1 MQGWTGPTCDEDVDE
16 CAVSHDCSQRCIDNG
31 MGMGYSCACYQGY
44 QLQSDGTM
52 CQDID
57 ECVLVRDCSQECSN
71 TEGSYICSC
80 NDGYSLDIDMRTC
93 NEIDECLSNPCFN
106 GVCTDLLSSYSCT
119 CSPGWLGFQ
128 CNNDIDECSS
138 ADMNACSQ
146 NCTNTAGSY
155 DCSCTAGYDL
165 HHDGT
170 TCTDINECLF
180 TDDCTHICNNTIGA
194 YLCSCYPGYSLHVN
208 GFTCID
214 IDECAS
220 SPCYEDRTWTC
231 INLENAYD
239 CLCNSGWQGINCE
252 LDSDECQEGAPCNH
266 TCTNS
271 PGSFVC
277 SCNPGYYLDLDGVSC
292 RDVDECSSNQCLN
305 GAECNNLLN
314 AFSCDCPP
322 GWEGHTCETD
332 IDECYSG
339 PCLNEGTCIDHL
351 NSFTCNCT
359 EGWFGTYCQS
369 GYCALNPCLNGGTCI
384 PAEQQCAC
392 TSLYAGTTCNID
404 QTQDGV
410 STVTTHPRNKT
421 VRISEMV
428 VLNCEFQNVQHFD
441 WWRDGKKVPDTRDIS
456 NYVIDEMSPPDQ
468 AYYSCVGITENGP
481 RTESNQALL
490 RIRDMSIFHLK
501 FKLVENFTSI
511 YADQESSDYKSLVRA
526 IKEKFEA
533 VFEALETESDT
544 TCTIYIHVNQLLPDD
559 GVLVD
564 MRAYIADCSMT
575 TQEAMDL
582 LWSGLFHVEEVSDG
596 YVDPS
601 LLLVLSTV
609 LCPNT
614 SWSSPYGTVQ
624 FLSGDLHSW
633 SESSGECPWFTV
645 NDGESLARAVCYGD
659 YISPCAWVPSDNC
672 GGNKTADQLL
682 IYLRENPM
690 TAERNTQDILSVLTV
705 ISQDTNISSAVV
717 NAAFD
722 ILHQIGSI
730 SQPTQ
735 ENVALVVDILS
746 ILATLDKGLIM
757 EAEIMNGAVSR
768 ATEALEEILLAI
780 NLPFSQTLQYVAS
793 NLVVQVINSESDGV
807 RDGIVFSIIGDDSQS
822 FDESDV
828 QVSTNN
834 LGKGNLGGAVQAA
847 IVMGPETI
855 DEGTRGNIAFT
866 VYRDDALF
874 VMDGQVGSN
883 DGRRNITVN
892 TNIIGA
898 SLGTSETTP
907 LNAPVTITLAH
918 KQQTGMNPQ
927 CVYWE
932 YSTNAWSSDGC
943 DMTNTSKTHTECQ
956 CNHLTNFAVLMDMSG
971 IPRQSERVEQV
982 FRILSYIGCSFS
994 IVGLLVTL
1002 AVYITDRKLRCLQ
1015 HIRILM
1021 CLCITLLLLYVFF
1034 IIMTALDRY
1043 PGESEVSPG
1052 LCGVIAAG
1060 LHFTTLSSMSWMGVE
1075 GINMFLMV
1083 IRAMDSD
1090 IPLFMMKASII
1101 AWGLPAAI
1109 VLLTGAISRQNY
1121 FNSDYC
1127 FLQKWPL
1134 VGGLL
1139 IPLAFILAHNVIIFA
1154 LVMRRLVRINSD
1166 GGKASELKSEVR
1178 LEIMRRLKNGMG
1190 FLLLLSLT
1198 WLVGY
1203 FTVIEQLNLAVH
1215 VIFILLNSLQ
1225 GFFIFVFYVLRQPKS
1240 RAHLQEHLGCC
1251 FQDLP
1256 LTTDAGLMSMK
1267 QTTVTGTE
1275 NPYNDS
1281 VLSKSDNDDNVSEK
1295 CE

>member
-1 MQGWTGPTCDEDVDE
+1 MAGTEHAAKTNYDYNECSSGPCLNGGTCTNLQNAFRCTCDSGWIGTRCQTDIDECDSGPCRNGGECEDKVNAFRCVCQSGWTGTTCAEDVNECMSNPCDHDGICNNLQNAFSCTCVNGWTGTMCKEDVDE

-44 QLQSDGTM
+44 QLQPDGTM
-52 CQDID
+52 CQ
-57 ECVLVRDCSQECSN
+57 
-71 TEGSYICSC
+71 
-80 NDGYSLDIDMRTC
+80 
-93 NEIDECLSNPCFN
+93 EIDECLSNPCFN

-146 NCTNTAGSY
+146 ICTNTAGSYDCSCTAGYELHHDGTKCNDINECLFTNDCTHICNNTVGAYLCSCRPGYSLHFDGFTCIDIDECSSADMNACSQNCTNTAGSY

-170 TCTDINECLF
+170 TCT
-180 TDDCTHICNNTIGA
+180 
-194 YLCSCYPGYSLHVN
+194 
-208 GFTCID
+208 D

-252 LDSDECQEGAPCNH
+252 LDVDECQEGSPCNH

-277 SCNPGYYLDLDGVSC
+277 SCNPGYYLDVDGVSC

-322 GWEGHTCETD
+322 GWEGHTCEID

-339 PCLNEGTCIDHL
+339 PCLNEGTCVNRL

-384 PAEQQCAC
+384 PAERQCAC
-392 TSLYAGTTCNID
+392 TSLFAGTTCNID

-421 VRISEMV
+421 VGILEMV
-428 VLNCEFQNVQHFD
+428 VLNCEFQDVQHFD

-456 NYVIDEMSPPDQ
+456 NYIIDEMSPPDQ
-468 AYYSCVGITENGP
+468 AYYSCVGITENGL
-481 RTESNQALL
+481 RIESNQALL
-490 RIRDMSIFHLK
+490 RIIDMSIFHLK

-511 YADQESSDYKSLVRA
+511 YADEESSDYKTLVRA

-533 VFEALETESDT
+533 VFEALETERDT
-544 TCTIYIHVNQLLPDD
+544 TGTIYIHVNQLLPDD

-564 MRAYIADCSMT
+564 MRAYVANSSIT
-575 TQEAMDL
+575 TQEEMDL
-582 LWSGLFHVEEVSDG
+582 LWSGLFRVEEVSDG

-601 LLLVLSTV
+601 LLLVLSTGLAKCSHGFRDWGV
-609 LCPNT
+609 GRKGNA
-614 SWSSPYGTVQ
+614 VQ
-624 FLSGDLHSW
+624 EAS
-633 SESSGECPWFTV
+633 
-645 NDGESLARAVCYGD
+645 RY
-659 YISPCAWVPSDNC
+659 
-672 GGNKTADQLL
+672 TA
-682 IYLRENPM
+682 
-690 TAERNTQDILSVLTV
+690 
-705 ISQDTNISSAVV
+705 
-717 NAAFD
+717 
-722 ILHQIGSI
+722 
-730 SQPTQ
+730 
-735 ENVALVVDILS
+735 NVAFVIDILS

-757 EAEIMNGAVSR
+757 EAQMMNGAVSR
-768 ATEALEEILLAI
+768 ATEALEEILLAV
-780 NLPFSQTLQYVAS
+780 NLPSSQTLQYVAS
-793 NLVVQVINSESDGV
+793 NLVIQVINSESDGV
-807 RDGIVFSIIGDDSQS
+807 GDGIGFSIIGDESQS
-822 FDESDV
+822 FDESDI
-828 QVSTNN
+828 QLSTNN
-834 LGKGNLGGAVQAA
+834 RGNGNLGGAVQAA

-855 DEGTRGNIAFT
+855 DEGTMGNIAFT

-874 VMDGQVGSN
+874 VMDGGQDNQVGSN

-907 LNAPVTITLAH
+907 LNASVTITLAH
-918 KQQTGMNPQ
+918 KQD
-927 CVYWE
+927 V
-932 YSTNAWSSDGC
+932 
-943 DMTNTSKTHTECQ
+943 
-956 CNHLTNFAVLMDMSG
+956 SG
-971 IPRQSERVEQV
+971 SPRRSERVEKV
-982 FRILSYIGCSFS
+982 FRILSYIGCSLS
-994 IVGLLVTL
+994 VVGLLVTL
-1002 AVYITDRKLRCLQ
+1002 AVYITDSKLRHLQ

-1021 CLCITLLLLYVFF
+1021 CLCITLLFLYVFF

-1043 PGESEVSPG
+1043 PGEPEVDPG
-1052 LCGVIAAG
+1052 LCGVIAAV

-1083 IRAMDSD
+1083 VRVMDSY

-1101 AWGLPAAI
+1101 AWGIPAAI
-1109 VLLTGAISRQNY
+1109 VLLTGVISRQNY
-1121 FNSDYC
+1121 ANSDYC

-1139 IPLAFILAHNVIIFA
+1139 IPMAFILTHNVIIFA
-1154 LVMRRLVRINSD
+1154 LVMRRLVRIKSG
-1166 GGKASELKSEVR
+1166 GGKASELKSEAR
-1178 LEIMRRLKNGMG
+1178 HEIMRRLTNGIG
-1190 FLLLLSLT
+1190 VLLLLGLT

-1225 GFFIFVFYVLRQPKS
+1225 GFFIFVFYVLRQPQG
-1240 RAHLQEHLGCC
+1240 RACLREHLCCC
-1251 FQDLP
+1251 FHDSFSMTRSGP
-1256 LTTDAGLMSMK
+1256 MSMK
-1267 QTTVTGTE
+1267 QTTMTGTD
-1275 NPYNDS
+1275 NPMSGNES
-1281 VLSKSDNDDNVSEK
+1281 VLSKSEID
-1295 CE
+1295 